1 MKRAA
6 LQRCDPFRDELIPAV
21 DQPGFLG
28 AALERSPGNIVVI
41 RFIGLSEVRCIGERN
56 RAFCSHPVQRGAR
69 VEAAGKRDADLL
81 FDRDVL
87 KNSCHGL

>member
-1 MKRAA
+1 
-6 LQRCDPFRDELIPAV
+6 
-21 DQPGFLG
+21 
-28 AALERSPGNIVVI
+28 
-41 RFIGLSEVRCIGERN
+41 
-56 RAFCSHPVQRGAR
+56 VQRGAR